1 MARRTPEEAEQTRQ
15 QLLATGLKLFSEQG
29 VEATTLKQI
38 AQVAGVTHGALY
50 WHFRNRADLL
60 QQIHHAWML
69 PFEPVWLEQCQALQ
83 QDALA
88 ALKLYLL
95 GVLDGFE
102 QDAEAC
108 ALYRVFYQPVVLCN
122 DLKPLFDSLEQN
134 RELWLDQLRRFLK
147 QARKQKQLR
156 KKPDP
161 VELAFT
167 LQQAMNGLLH
177 EWLRTGRSFG
187 LKARGEQLVEL
198 LFAGLPYK

>member
-1 MARRTPEEAEQTRQ
+1 MARRTREEAEQTRQ
-15 QLLATGLKLFSEQG
+15 QLLETGLKLFSEQG

-69 PFEPVWLEQCQALQ
+69 PFESVWLEQCQALQ

-88 ALKLYLL
+88 ALRLYLL
-95 GVLDGFE
+95 GVLEGFE
-102 QDAEAC
+102 RDPNAS
-108 ALYRVFYQPVVLCN
+108 ALYRVFYQPVVLCR
-122 DLKPLFDSLEQN
+122 DLQPLADSLEQN
-134 RELWLDQLRRFLK
+134 RLLWQDQLRQFLK

-161 VELAFT
+161 VELAFN
-167 LQQAMNGLLH
+167 LQQALNGLLH
-177 EWLRTGRSFG
+177 EWLRTDAGFALR
-187 LKARGEQLVEL
+187 AQGERLVEL
-198 LFAGLPYK
+198 LFAGLPNK

>member
-1 MARRTPEEAEQTRQ
+1 MARRTREEAEQTRQ

-108 ALYRVFYQPVVLCN
+108 ALYRVFYQPMVLCN
-122 DLKPLFDSLEQN
+122 DLKPLSDSLEQN

-177 EWLRTGRSFG
+177 EWLRTSRSFG

>member
-1 MARRTPEEAEQTRQ
+1 
-15 QLLATGLKLFSEQG
+15 
-29 VEATTLKQI
+29 
-38 AQVAGVTHGALY
+38 
-50 WHFRNRADLL
+50 
-60 QQIHHAWML
+60 
-69 PFEPVWLEQCQALQ
+69 
-83 QDALA
+83 
-88 ALKLYLL
+88 
-95 GVLDGFE
+95 
-102 QDAEAC
+102 
-108 ALYRVFYQPVVLCN
+108 VFYQPVVLCN
-122 DLKPLFDSLEQN
+122 DLKPLSDSLEQN

-177 EWLRTGRSFG
+177 EWLRTSRSFG

>member
-1 MARRTPEEAEQTRQ
+1 MARRTREEAEQTRR

-122 DLKPLFDSLEQN
+122 DLQPLSDSLEQN

-177 EWLRTGRSFG
+177 EWLRTGRRFG
-187 LKARGEQLVEL
+187 LKVRGEQLVEL

>member
-1 MARRTPEEAEQTRQ
+1 MARRTREEAEQTRQ
-15 QLLATGLKLFSEQG
+15 LLLATGLKLFSEQG

-69 PFEPVWLEQCQALQ
+69 PFEPVWLEQCQAVQ

-95 GVLDGFE
+95 SVLDGFE
-102 QDAEAC
+102 RDTEAC
-108 ALYRVFYQPVVLCN
+108 ALYRVFYQPAVLCQ
-122 DLKPLFDSLEQN
+122 DLQPLASSLEQN
-134 RELWLDQLRRFLK
+134 RALWLDQLRRFLK

-161 VELAFT
+161 AELAFT
-167 LQQAMNGLLH
+167 LQQALNGLLH
-177 EWLRTGRSFG
+177 EWLRTDRGFG
-187 LKARGEQLVEL
+187 LKAEGERLVEL

>member
-1 MARRTPEEAEQTRQ
+1 MARRTREEAEQTRQ
-15 QLLATGLKLFSEQG
+15 LLLATGLKLFSEQG

-122 DLKPLFDSLEQN
+122 DLQPLSDSLEQN

-177 EWLRTGRSFG
+177 EWLRTGRRFG
-187 LKARGEQLVEL
+187 LKVRGEQLVEL

>member
-1 MARRTPEEAEQTRQ
+1 MARRTREEAEQTRQ
-15 QLLATGLKLFSEQG
+15 LLLATGLKLFSEQG

-122 DLKPLFDSLEQN
+122 DLQPLSDSLEQN

-177 EWLRTGRSFG
+177 EWLRTGRCFG
-187 LKARGEQLVEL
+187 LKVRGEQLVEL